1 MSKKIIQ
8 ILTILFTI
16 VIPFAAI
23 GQNNKTKKDNNN
35 KVVNVNKLDVIYHD
49 EDEEYTDFTIDQQ
62 DDNPPAI
69 LAAPSD
75 DDEEEEFQN
84 ANQLYRPEQMGE
96 GVDSEFDILYA
107 SMDYDVIHYASNE
120 ELPNGVT
127 IHLVDKEKGRKFCFP
142 TPEHARLSSH
152 FGARRRRWHY
162 GVDLAQPTGEPI
174 YAAFDGIVRI
184 SKRNKSYGNLVVI
197 RHFNGLETY
206 YAHMSQIDVNPG
218 DTVRAGSVI
227 GLCGNT
233 GRSYGSHLHFEMR
246 YMGKAMNPEYVV
258 DCVNH
263 KLHSDEITLTPAYF
277 AKKGSSR
284 QSPTPGEIARI
295 NHYVGTA
302 DNSEATVAE
311 NQMRDPSKAKV
322 SADNSSSAKAK
333 GKSQQQGQAKYYK
346 IRSGDTLS
354 KIAARNGTTVK
365 KLCKLNGL
373 KETSIL
379 QIGKKI
385 RVR

>member
-1 MSKKIIQ
+1 MNRNKKLF
-8 ILTILFTI
+8 ILPLFVFFTLPL
-16 VIPFAAI
+16 VVI
-23 GQNNKTKKDNNN
+23 GQNNNTRKENN

-49 EDEEYTDFTIDQQ
+49 DDEEYQDITIDQN
-62 DDNPPAI
+62 DDSPSSIPSTLAQPPEEN
-69 LAAPSD
+69 
-75 DDEEEEFQN
+75 DEELEQ

-107 SMDYDVIHYASNE
+107 SMDYDVIHYASNN

-142 TPEHARLSSH
+142 TPESARLSSH

-206 YAHMSQIDVNPG
+206 YAHLSQIDVNAG

-233 GRSYGSHLHFEMR
+233 GRSYGSHLHFEIR

-263 KLHSDEITLTPAYF
+263 KLHSDEITLNPKFFT
-277 AKKGSSR
+277 KKGSSR
-284 QSPTPGEIARI
+284 TSPSPGEVARI
-295 NHYVGTA
+295 NEYAGTA
-302 DNSEATVAE
+302 ENSNATMAE
-311 NQMRDPSKAKV
+311 NQQRDPSKAKLK
-322 SADNSSSAKAK
+322 NGNTSSK
-333 GKSQQQGQAKYYK
+333 GSSTRKGQAKYYK
-346 IRSGDTLS
+346 IRSGDTLG

-365 KLCKLNGL
+365 KLCQLNGI
-373 KETSIL
+373 KETTIL
-379 QIGKKI
+379 QIGKNI
-385 RVR
+385 RVK

>member
-1 MSKKIIQ
+1 MNTSKICY
-8 ILTILFTI
+8 ILPLFMI
-16 VIPFAAI
+16 FAIPFSAT
-23 GQNNKTKKDNNN
+23 GQNNNTNKKDNN
-35 KVVNVNKLDVIYHD
+35 KVINVNKLDVIYHD
-49 EDEEYTDFTIDQQ
+49 ENEEYQDIVIDQK
-62 DDNPPAI
+62 DDNQGSIPSPLAQPPAE
-69 LAAPSD
+69 
-75 DDEEEEFQN
+75 DDEELEH
-84 ANQLYRPEQMGE
+84 ANQLYRPEQMGD

-107 SMDYDVIHYASNE
+107 SMDYDVIHYASNS

-127 IHLVDKEKGRKFCFP
+127 IHLVDKAKGRKFCFP

-206 YAHMSQIDVNPG
+206 YAHLSQIDVDAG

-233 GRSYGSHLHFEMR
+233 GRSYGSHLHFEIR

-284 QSPTPGEIARI
+284 TSPTPGEIARI
-295 NHYVGTA
+295 NQDAGTA
-302 DNSEATVAE
+302 DNSDATIAE
-311 NQMRDPSKAKV
+311 NQQRDPSKAK
-322 SADNSSSAKAK
+322 AQTNDNTK
-333 GKSQQQGQAKYYK
+333 GKFQQHSQAKYYK
-346 IRSGDTLS
+346 VRSGDTLS

-365 KLCKLNGL
+365 KLCKLNGI
-373 KETSIL
+373 KETTVL
-379 QIGKKI
+379 QIGKKL
-385 RVR
+385 RVK

>member
-8 ILTILFTI
+8 ILAIFFTFA
-16 VIPFAAI
+16 IPFAAI
-23 GQNNKTKKDNNN
+23 GQNNKTKKDNN

-69 LAAPSD
+69 PAAPSDD

-96 GVDSEFDILYA
+96 GVESEFDILYA
-107 SMDYDVIHYASNE
+107 SMDYDVIHYASTE
-120 ELPNGVT
+120 ELPNGVI

-206 YAHMSQIDVNPG
+206 YAHLSQIDVNPG

-263 KLHSDEITLTPAYF
+263 KLHSDEITLTPAFF

-284 QSPTPGEIARI
+284 HSPSPAEVARI
-295 NHYVGTA
+295 NKGIGTA
-302 DNSEATVAE
+302 DNSDATIAE
-311 NQMRDPSKAKV
+311 NQQRDPSKANV
-322 SADNSSSAKAK
+322 SHHNDNTSK
-333 GKSQQQGQAKYYK
+333 GKYHQQGQAKYYK
-346 IRSGDTLS
+346 IRSGDTLG

-365 KLCKLNGL
+365 KLCKLNGI
-373 KETSIL
+373 KENTIL